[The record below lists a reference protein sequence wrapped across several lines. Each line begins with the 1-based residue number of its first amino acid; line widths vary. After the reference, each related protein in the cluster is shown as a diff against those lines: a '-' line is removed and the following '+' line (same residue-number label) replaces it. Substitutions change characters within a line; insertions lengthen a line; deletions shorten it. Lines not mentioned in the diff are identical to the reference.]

1 MPHQQQQQKER
12 KKKKMKRFQ
21 TIIDL
26 SETPDDNEEG
36 EEEIKP
42 WPWAN
47 WTTIDWLLGLATILY
62 IAGGATSATLFI
74 CCQQELSIIANK
86 A

>member
-1 MPHQQQQQKER
+1 
-12 KKKKMKRFQ
+12 MKRFQ
-21 TIIDL
+21 TVIDL

-62 IAGGATSATLFI
+62 IAGGAYISYVIYL
-74 CCQQELSIIANK
+74 LSTGAFDNCK
-86 A
+86 